1 MMAKKKTA
9 YTQIE
14 LMATIAARMLED
26 GRSVFVG
33 TGLPVIAAMLAQK
46 SNAQNLLII
55 YEAGG
60 IGPQSPVI
68 PVSVGDSRTYYH
80 GVAASSMHDVM
91 SATQAGYID
100 YGFLGAAQIDMFGN
114 INTTVIG
121 DYDNPKVRL
130 PGSGGANDVGS
141 LCHKTIIMMK
151 QDQKRFVKRL
161 DFMTTPGYFAGP
173 GERERIGLPR
183 DTGPHR
189 VITQLGVYGFDGQ
202 TKRMMLISP
211 HPGVDIEE
219 IKKNCGFELVV
230 PPDVRVSEIPTGKE
244 LRILR
249 QIDPEGMV
257 LGRS

>member
-1 MMAKKKTA
+1 MMAKETA
-9 YTQIE
+9 YTQVE
-14 LMATIAARMLED
+14 LMATIAARMLDD

-46 SNAQNLLII
+46 SNAPNLLII

-68 PVSVGDSRTYYH
+68 PVSVGDSRTFYH

-91 SATQAGYID
+91 AATQAGYVD
-100 YGFLGAAQIDMFGN
+100 YGFLGAAQIDMLGN

-121 DYDNPKVRL
+121 DYENPKVRL

-141 LCHKTIIMMK
+141 LCHKTIIVMK
-151 QDQKRFVKRL
+151 QDEKRFVKKL
-161 DFMTTPGYFAGP
+161 DFMTTPGYLAGP
-173 GERERIGLPR
+173 GERERVGLPR
-183 DTGPHR
+183 DTGPYR
-189 VITQLGVYGFDGQ
+189 VITQLGVYGFNSQ
-202 TKRMMLISP
+202 TKRMMLISR
-211 HPGVDIEE
+211 HPGVNIEE
-219 IKKNCGFELVV
+219 IKKNCGFDLLV
-230 PPDVRVSEIPTGKE
+230 PPVVMDSEIPTGKE

-249 QIDPEGMV
+249 EIDPGSIV